1 MWENKST
8 VCGVHTLVCYG
19 QIEVF
24 HATFVCYALWVKL
37 VFSNQTL
44 DAAENDNN
52 DMVDWIWSHLFQFSL
67 KTAQVISKHIKYIFS
82 ANWNIYNV

>member
-52 DMVDWIWSHLFQFSL
+52 GMVD
-67 KTAQVISKHIKYIFS
+67 
-82 ANWNIYNV
+82 